1 MPDASA
7 RERSRIRSANRRN
20 ASSASS
26 AASFRSRASRTR
38 VPAPSRSAW
47 LRSRAAP
54 MASIWEAGAARGG
67 ERCRSRQA
75 APLPA
80 PVAAARGLRLR
91 LLHCTRNTW
100 PGTAH
105 QVCDVPLL
113 VAQAAAKCDGCIA
126 VNLAGLNRLL
136 ALLLA
141 LLPAARHPS
150 HLFHPLAQLPRRR
163 VQDLGGPGS
172 GSPPLG
178 PFPARPNSAT
188 HPRFAPPLPHLVLEH
203 HDARPVPRIE
213 VVHAQL
219 AALRRRFLQAGIAL
233 RCERTHGPRGSG
245 RGQRRSLV
253 SGTHGHPTSA
263 HPRAAVGRRRGPSRD
278 KWRQRPLRVWSTLCK
293 S

>member
-1 MPDASA
+1 MPLAPGSPA
-7 RERSRIRSANRRN
+7 
-20 ASSASS
+20 
-26 AASFRSRASRTR
+26 SRASGSRTR
-38 VPAPSRSAW
+38 
-47 LRSRAAP
+47 L
-54 MASIWEAGAARGG
+54 
-67 ERCRSRQA
+67 A
-75 APLPA
+75 APLAALHAQHMARNRA
-80 PVAAARGLRLR
+80 PSLRCAAAGRAGGGEVRWMHRSQSRGPQSAPRPPPR
-91 LLHCTRNTW
+91 PPPRC
-100 PGTAH
+100 PSPESSPPSA
-105 QVCDVPLL
+105 C
-113 VAQAAAKCDGCIA
+113 AAPTTPS
-126 VNLAGLNRLL
+126 AG
-136 ALLLA
+136 
-141 LLPAARHPS
+141 S
-150 HLFHPLAQLPRRR
+150 GRRR
-163 VQDLGGPGS
+163 

-278 KWRQRPLRVWSTLCK
+278 KWRQRPLRVWSTFCK